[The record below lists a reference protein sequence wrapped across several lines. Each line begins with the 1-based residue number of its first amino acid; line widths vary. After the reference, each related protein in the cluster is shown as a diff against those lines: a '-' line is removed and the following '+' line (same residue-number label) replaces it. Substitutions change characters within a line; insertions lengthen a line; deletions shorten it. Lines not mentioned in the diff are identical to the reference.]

1 MQIGVLLYEDND
13 NLRDSLGKLITFSK
27 DLFLMA
33 SYPDVKLV
41 AEQVKELKPDV
52 ILMDIDMPGMNGIEA
67 VKKIRAFNQEV
78 QVMMITVFDDNNH
91 VLDAIIAGANGY
103 LLKKNISEH
112 LPEAILQVMNGEAP
126 MSPGIARMVLKSIQQ
141 APKPLANDYH
151 LTPREKEILSNLSK
165 GNSYKLIA
173 SDFNIS
179 IDTVRTHIKKIYEKL
194 QVHTQ
199 TEAVSKAMNEKLV

>member
-41 AEQVKELKPDV
+41 TEQVKELKPDV

-91 VLDAIIAGANGY
+91 VLDAIIAGANG
-103 LLKKNISEH
+103 LVWATRQSMRQSTIDGC
-112 LPEAILQVMNGEAP
+112 GE
-126 MSPGIARMVLKSIQQ
+126 SARQGG
-141 APKPLANDYH
+141 A
-151 LTPREKEILSNLSK
+151 
-165 GNSYKLIA
+165 
-173 SDFNIS
+173 
-179 IDTVRTHIKKIYEKL
+179 
-194 QVHTQ
+194 
-199 TEAVSKAMNEKLV
+199 